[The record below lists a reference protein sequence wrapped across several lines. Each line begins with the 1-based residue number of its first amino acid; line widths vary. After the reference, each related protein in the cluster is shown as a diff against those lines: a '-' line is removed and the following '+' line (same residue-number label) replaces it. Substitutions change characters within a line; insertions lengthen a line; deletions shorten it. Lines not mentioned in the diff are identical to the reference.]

1 MSQKSEQQQAHR
13 SNKCVDTN
21 KESIIISSN
30 FMIKHVNGSDI
41 SRSHALKIR
50 PNAAETTYDLMDYV

>member
-1 MSQKSEQQQAHR
+1 
-13 SNKCVDTN
+13 
-21 KESIIISSN
+21 
-30 FMIKHVNGSDI
+30 MIKHVNRSDI